1 MDPLGAV
8 WPEDQGTHAIKEH
21 IGELVGRKQTHT
33 PLYDFTSYLFVSR
46 QMESRGK
53 TLIIQSPC
61 RIINTIYS
69 HYKSFGS
76 DKLGHKMR

>member
-33 PLYDFTSYLFVSR
+33 PRYEVTSYLFVSK

-69 HYKSFGS
+69 QYKSFGS
-76 DKLGHKMR
+76 DKARS